1 MCISHKYNIYL
12 VVKMAVLSGKNNN
25 FRFAFSKPFIPQ
37 EIEDK
42 YSSVLNRI
50 PGNMCETVLDF
61 LNYSIKSVN
70 LQVSP
75 NAYEPILQRDR
86 GTPYE
91 RLNRSNAYPDTLF
104 NRDMTIT
111 FQLDQ
116 AYIIWAILTEVF
128 MYYYCDGESK
138 FIPPFPGMEI
148 MDCYNKI
155 MYRLDF
161 NNVLFTSVSGLE
173 FDFSSDSVEQ
183 KSIETT
189 WKVSRV
195 DVNFEPSRV

>member
-1 MCISHKYNIYL
+1 MCFYINIIYIAYI
-12 VVKMAVLSGKNNN
+12 MAFLSGKNNN
-25 FRFAFSKPFIPQ
+25 FKFAFSKPFVPQ

-42 YSSVLNRI
+42 YSPVLNRI
-50 PGNMCETVLDF
+50 PGNMCDNVLDF

-75 NAYEPILQRDR
+75 NGYEAIMQRDR
-86 GTPYE
+86 GTPFE
-91 RLNRSNAYPDTLF
+91 RIRRSNAYPDALF
-104 NRDMTIT
+104 NKDMTIT

-116 AYIIWAILTEVF
+116 AYIIWSILTDLF
-128 MYYYCDGESK
+128 IYYYCSDEDK

-148 MDCYNKI
+148 LDCYNKI
-155 MYRLDF
+155 MYRIDF

-183 KSIETT
+183 KTIETT
-189 WKVSRV
+189 WKVSKI
-195 DVNFEPSRV
+195 DINFEPSRI

>member
-1 MCISHKYNIYL
+1 
-12 VVKMAVLSGKNNN
+12 MAFLSGKNNN
-25 FRFAFSKPFIPQ
+25 FKFAFSKPFIPQ

-42 YSSVLNRI
+42 YSPVLNRI

-75 NAYEPILQRDR
+75 NAYDPILQRDR

-91 RLNRSNAYPDTLF
+91 RIRRSNAYPDALF
-104 NRDMTIT
+104 NKDMTIS

-116 AYIIWAILTEVF
+116 AYIIWAILTDVF
-128 MYYYCDGESK
+128 IYYYCDGEER

-155 MYRLDF
+155 MYRIDF
-161 NNVLFTSVSGLE
+161 NDVLFTSVSGLE

-183 KSIETT
+183 KTIETT
-189 WKVSRV
+189 WKVSKI
-195 DVNFEPSRV
+195 DINFEPSRV

>member
-1 MCISHKYNIYL
+1 
-12 VVKMAVLSGKNNN
+12 MAFLSGKNNN

-42 YSSVLNRI
+42 YSPVLNRI

-70 LQVSP
+70 LQVNP
-75 NAYEPILQRDR
+75 NGYDVITQRDR

-91 RLNRSNAYPDTLF
+91 RIRRNNAYPDTLF
-104 NRDMTIT
+104 NKDMTIT

-116 AYIIWAILTEVF
+116 AYIIWAILTDVF
-128 MYYYCDGESK
+128 IYYYCDGEER

-155 MYRLDF
+155 MYRIDL

-183 KSIETT
+183 KTIETT
-189 WKVSRV
+189 WKVSKI
-195 DVNFEPSRV
+195 DINFEPSRI

>member
-1 MCISHKYNIYL
+1 
-12 VVKMAVLSGKNNN
+12 MAFLSGKNNN

-42 YSSVLNRI
+42 YTPILNRI

-70 LQVSP
+70 IQVSP
-75 NAYEPILQRDR
+75 NGYDAITQRDR

-91 RLNRSNAYPDTLF
+91 RVRRSSAFPDTLF
-104 NRDMTIT
+104 NKDMTII

-116 AYIIWAILTEVF
+116 AYIIWSILSELF
-128 MYYYCDGESK
+128 IYYYCSDEDR

-148 MDCYNKI
+148 MDCYNVI
-155 MYRLDF
+155 IYRINF
-161 NNVLFTSVSGLE
+161 NDVLFTNVSGLE
-173 FDFSSDSVEQ
+173 FDFSSDSIEQ
-183 KSIETT
+183 KTIETT
-189 WKVSRV
+189 WKVSRI
-195 DVNFEPSRV
+195 DIDFEHTRI

>member
-1 MCISHKYNIYL
+1 
-12 VVKMAVLSGKNNN
+12 MAFLSGKNNN

-42 YSSVLNRI
+42 YSPVLNRI
-50 PGNMCETVLDF
+50 PGNMCENVLDF

-75 NAYEPILQRDR
+75 NAYETIMQRDR
-86 GTPYE
+86 GTPFE
-91 RLNRSNAYPDTLF
+91 RIKRSNAYPDTLF
-104 NRDMTIT
+104 NKDMTIT

-116 AYIIWAILTEVF
+116 AYIIWSILTDLF
-128 MYYYCDGESK
+128 IYYYCSDEER

-155 MYRLDF
+155 MYKIDLI
-161 NNVLFTSVSGLE
+161 NVLFTSVSGLE

-183 KSIETT
+183 KTIETT
-189 WKVSRV
+189 WKVSKINI
-195 DVNFEPSRV
+195 NFEPSRI

>member
-1 MCISHKYNIYL
+1 
-12 VVKMAVLSGKNNN
+12 MAFLSGKNNN
-25 FRFAFSKPFIPQ
+25 FKFAFSKPFIPQ

-42 YSSVLNRI
+42 YSPILNRI
-50 PGNMCETVLDF
+50 PGNMCESVLDF

-75 NAYEPILQRDR
+75 NSYEPITQRDR

-91 RLNRSNAYPDTLF
+91 RIRRSNSFPDALF
-104 NRDMTIT
+104 NKDMTIT

-116 AYIIWAILTEVF
+116 AYLIWSILTEVF
-128 MYYYCDGESK
+128 IYYYCSEDNK

-148 MDCYNKI
+148 MDCYNTI
-155 MYRLDF
+155 IYRIDF
-161 NNVLFTSVSGLE
+161 HDVLFTNVSGLE

-183 KSIETT
+183 KTIETT

-195 DVNFEPSRV
+195 EINLVHTRI

>member
-1 MCISHKYNIYL
+1 
-12 VVKMAVLSGKNNN
+12 MAFLSGKNNN
-25 FRFAFSKPFIPQ
+25 FRFAFSKTFIPQ

-42 YSSVLNRI
+42 YSPVLNRI

-70 LQVSP
+70 IQLSP
-75 NAYEPILQRDR
+75 NGYDVIMQRDR

-91 RLNRSNAYPDTLF
+91 RMRRSNAFPDTLL
-104 NRDMTIT
+104 NKDLSIT

-116 AYIIWAILTEVF
+116 AYIIWVILNEVF
-128 MYYYCDGESK
+128 MYYYCSDKDK

-148 MDCYNKI
+148 LDCYNKV
-155 MYRLDF
+155 MYRVDF
-161 NNVLFTSVSGLE
+161 IDVLFTSVSGLE

-183 KSIETT
+183 KTIETT
-189 WKVSRV
+189 WKVSKV
-195 DVNFEPSRV
+195 NINFEPSRI

>member
-1 MCISHKYNIYL
+1 
-12 VVKMAVLSGKNNN
+12 MAFLSGKNNN
-25 FRFAFSKPFIPQ
+25 FRFAFSKPFVPQ

-42 YSSVLNRI
+42 YSPVLNRI
-50 PGNMCETVLDF
+50 PGNMCVTVLDF

-70 LQVSP
+70 IQVSP
-75 NAYEPILQRDR
+75 NSYEAITQRDR

-91 RLNRSNAYPDTLF
+91 RIRRSNAYPDALF
-104 NRDMTIT
+104 NKDMTII

-116 AYIIWAILTEVF
+116 AYLIWSILSELF
-128 MYYYCDGESK
+128 IYYYCSDENK
-138 FIPPFPGMEI
+138 FIPPFPGMEV

-155 MYRLDF
+155 MYRIDL

-183 KSIETT
+183 KTIETT
-189 WKVSRV
+189 WKVSKV
-195 DVNFEPSRV
+195 TVNFEPSRI